1 MFEARDG
8 AEPSVWGSRERAPRA
23 PARQSDAGGPSF
35 PPGMR
40 RTAGM
45 RSAPAPAGRCAHL
58 PLAVG
63 LHQLA
68 ERRVPLDLE
77 LHDGAILPSHLQVD
91 VVVLCLHSFLGKTG
105 RAEISARRGP
115 TLPPCSACDP
125 PRARRAPAAPRRAY
139 LGLLL
144 RHGGRTGPGGP
155 VGAGRARPARCLPP
169 GSRSRRQPPARERA
183 QPRPRRPAPAT
194 PRPDWPPGRSR
205 ERRVGGM
212 SDRAQLG
219 ASRKCVTER
228 RKRRERGAG
237 LRGRE
242 GGAKHRGAGP
252 VLWRPLAGV
261 PQISPRAQE
270 PCPGLQGPRFLRAP
284 RVPSAPLGCVTKTA
298 SVDATAY
305 TQRSSVLQIHSSPV

>member
-242 GGAKHRGAGP
+242 GRSTAA
-252 VLWRPLAGV
+252 
-261 PQISPRAQE
+261 RARSY
-270 PCPGLQGPRFLRAP
+270 G
-284 RVPSAPLGCVTKTA
+284 APLRVYRKYHAALRSRVRGCRVRAFCERHVCRQPHSAVSQNGISGCYRIHAALLCTA
-298 SVDATAY
+298 NP
-305 TQRSSVLQIHSSPV
+305 L